1 MPPQTSRSQAL
12 LRIFSLLMATILFI
26 AVAEQDA
33 RHDNHQRWLAETR
46 RRQEA
51 HLLAGRDQAHRFAI
65 AGAGHDSQH
74 TGPTIR

>member
-33 RHDNHQRWLAETR
+33 RHESHQRWLAETR

-51 HLLAGRDQAHRFAI
+51 HLLAGREHSHRSAI
-65 AGAGHDSQH
+65 AGAMHHGRH
-74 TGPTIR
+74 TGPTVR